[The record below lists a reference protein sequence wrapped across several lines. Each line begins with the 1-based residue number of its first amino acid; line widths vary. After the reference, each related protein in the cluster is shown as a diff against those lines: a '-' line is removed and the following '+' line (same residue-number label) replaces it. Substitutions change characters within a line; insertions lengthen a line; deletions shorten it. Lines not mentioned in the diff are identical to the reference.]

1 MSVLEDSE
9 LPGVSVTNRL
19 TELKI
24 GGRLSGAV
32 GRGVALVLWRDFS
45 LQTGLLSLLSHWLHL
60 ILTIFCEPAGV
71 CVLMTCGSD
80 LQVTLGLLLVL
91 VLS

>member
-1 MSVLEDSE
+1 MFEWAVMSVLEASE

-19 TELKI
+19 IELKI

-32 GRGVALVLWRDFS
+32 GRGAALVLWRDYS

-71 CVLMTCGSD
+71 VEVIFRSH
-80 LQVTLGLLLVL
+80 
-91 VLS
+91 